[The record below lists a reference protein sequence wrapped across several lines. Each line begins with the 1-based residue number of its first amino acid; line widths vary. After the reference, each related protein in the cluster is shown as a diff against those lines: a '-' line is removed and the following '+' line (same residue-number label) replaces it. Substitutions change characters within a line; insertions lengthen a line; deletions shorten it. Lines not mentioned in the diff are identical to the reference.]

1 MPNSAERSKPVE
13 ATIMLILLFA
23 GFGLLAWAIRHEAE
37 TNPRWST
44 KSINQ
49 PINK

>member
-1 MPNSAERSKPVE
+1 MPNSAERSEPIT
-13 ATIMLILLFA
+13 ATIMIILLFA

-49 PINK
+49 PVNK